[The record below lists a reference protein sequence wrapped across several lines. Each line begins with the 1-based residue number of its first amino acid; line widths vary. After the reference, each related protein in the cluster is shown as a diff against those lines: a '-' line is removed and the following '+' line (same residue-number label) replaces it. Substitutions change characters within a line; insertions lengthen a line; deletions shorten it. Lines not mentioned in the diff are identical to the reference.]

1 MRRVIACAL
10 SLALLPAAA
19 FAQNPPAQ
27 QPPPTQPPAQQ
38 PPAETPA
45 QPAAPKLTFSTPAGL
60 LLVQIKPDQTA
71 VFEEMVT
78 KLKSNLAAST
88 DTELKNSTAGFKVYK
103 AAEPMQGNALYVV
116 VVDPAV
122 ANSEYDFFM
131 LMQKTMTPDQLRDPA
146 VIEDFK
152 KWSAAFAAGYN
163 KLTLTPLGG

>member
-1 MRRVIACAL
+1 MRRVIGSAL
-10 SLALLPAAA
+10 ALALLPAAA

-88 DTELKNSTAGFKVYK
+88 DTSSYASEQLMPL
-103 AAEPMQGNALYVV
+103 AA
-116 VVDPAV
+116 
-122 ANSEYDFFM
+122 
-131 LMQKTMTPDQLRDPA
+131 
-146 VIEDFK
+146 
-152 KWSAAFAAGYN
+152 
-163 KLTLTPLGG
+163 